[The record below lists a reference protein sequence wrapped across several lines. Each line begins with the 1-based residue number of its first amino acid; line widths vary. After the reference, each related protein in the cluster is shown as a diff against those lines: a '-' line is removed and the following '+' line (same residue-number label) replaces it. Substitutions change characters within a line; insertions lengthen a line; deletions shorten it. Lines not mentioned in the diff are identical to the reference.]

1 MIAIANPARNED
13 VQQEFDSSQSSLG
26 KSAADAQTLLLSFI
40 RVPRLRAKVVAVDLE
55 RIGIALKQGLI
66 SLDAALAWL
75 DELGLFD
82 IVVQRP
88 ENTQGGWK

>member
-1 MIAIANPARNED
+1 VA
-13 VQQEFDSSQSSLG
+13 
-26 KSAADAQTLLLSFI
+26 
-40 RVPRLRAKVVAVDLE
+40 RLRAKVVAVDLE

>member
-13 VQQEFDSSQSSLG
+13 VQQEFDSPQSSLG
-26 KSAADAQTLLLSFI
+26 KSTADAQTLLLSFI
-40 RVPRLRAKVVAVDLE
+40 RVARLRAKVVAVDLE
-55 RIGIALKQGLI
+55 SIGIALKQGLI

-88 ENTQGGWK
+88 EITQGGWK